1 MFERLRMQE
10 VKKIVFSVP
19 EGGAIGERLGLQT
32 GDPIM
37 IINKPNTSDLTFISR
52 TKFNES
58 GKGFVNLTGST
69 STIDFTINDG
79 SVLFTLWSYL
89 HGRVIRDSI
98 APVPIVEELTS
109 ENDTLVL
116 SNVPVTTKKAVA
128 LYKIENG
135 ILQYIN
141 KDDFNITD
149 NIIYLNFKTNG
160 ENFTAVYDYQATASM
175 VSFIQQLHNS
185 ILCAVDIFIDAID
198 LTTGDKHMVYVRIDR
213 AQLDT
218 DLKLFLNDSAK
229 ASFTPIKIYAVPEGS
244 SGNRS
249 MATIVVV

>member
-10 VKKIVFSVP
+10 VKKIIFSVP
-19 EGGAIGERLGLQT
+19 EGGAIGEILGLQT

-89 HGRVIRDSI
+89 HGRVVKDCI
-98 APVPIVEELTS
+98 APVPAIEEIIS
-109 ENDTLVL
+109 EDDTLTL
-116 SNVPVTTKKAVA
+116 SNTPVTTKKAVA
-128 LYKIENG
+128 LYKLENG
-135 ILQYIN
+135 ILQYIS
-141 KDDFNITD
+141 KDDFTINDNVVTLDFTTD
-149 NIIYLNFKTNG
+149 G
-160 ENFTAVYDYQATASM
+160 ESFTAVYDYQANANM
-175 VSFIQQLHNS
+175 VSFIKQLHNS
-185 ILCAVDIFIDAID
+185 ILCAVDIFIDAVD
-198 LTTGDKHMVYVRIDR
+198 LVTGEKHTVYVRIDR

-229 ASFTPIKIYAVPEGS
+229 ASFTPIKIYAIPEGS